1 MHSKYADTYSQ
12 ASATLASTYYDSCLE
27 VEWANFVG
35 RHLLFVYKRPVEFAY
50 YFKSSLGRY
59 YYLSCKNHDTL
70 YEGVI
75 YFSFM
80 IYNYF
85 ILEIV
90 NSILK
95 LS

>member
-12 ASATLASTYYDSCLE
+12 ASALTSTYYDSCLD

-35 RHLLFVYKRPVEFAY
+35 RHLVFVYKRPVDFAY
-50 YFKSSLGRY
+50 YFESSLDRY
-59 YYLSCKNHDTL
+59 YYLSCKNCDTL

-80 IYNYF
+80 IYNYY

-95 LS
+95 